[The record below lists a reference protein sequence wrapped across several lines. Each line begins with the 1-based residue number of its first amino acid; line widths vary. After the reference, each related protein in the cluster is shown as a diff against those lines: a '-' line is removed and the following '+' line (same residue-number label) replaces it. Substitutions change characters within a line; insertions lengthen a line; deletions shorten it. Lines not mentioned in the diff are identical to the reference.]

1 MTFTTEIRDELALIN
16 SSAFK
21 LGEYIYMG
29 MGKLNGR
36 TVCISTAYKIDYCM
50 KKALQFTEE
59 DANVVFDHINKV
71 RIGQLEPCQ
80 RFSLL

>member
-1 MTFTTEIRDELALIN
+1 MNFSTEIQDELVWIN
-16 SSAFK
+16 SSEFK

-29 MGKLNGR
+29 MGKLRGR

-50 KKALQFTEE
+50 KKALQFIEE
-59 DANVVFDHINKV
+59 DSNVMFDHINKI

-80 RFSLL
+80 RFSV